1 MSHNTRALN
10 DDEVLN
16 EMKKM
21 VAFINQEAIEKARE
35 IKVKADE
42 EFNIE
47 KAKLVRQ
54 ESNNIDATFQRKIKQ
69 AEVQKKITQS
79 NMINKSRLKVLQERQ
94 QLLEEVFNET
104 VSQLFKVSQ
113 DKVKYRDLLK
123 NLILQG
129 LYQLMDDQVKAIVR
143 KKDVELAN
151 NAIQVAS
158 QNYKESTKRD
168 INVELD
174 KENNLPD
181 DSAGGVILT
190 SHFGRIRINNTLEER
205 LTLAQEEL
213 LPEIRI
219 LLFGPSPNKKHNH

>member
-1 MSHNTRALN
+1 M
-10 DDEVLN
+10 
-16 EMKKM
+16 
-21 VAFINQEAIEKARE
+21 
-35 IKVKADE
+35 IKL
-42 EFNIE
+42 
-47 KAKLVRQ
+47 KL
-54 ESNNIDATFQRKIKQ
+54 
-69 AEVQKKITQS
+69 
-79 NMINKSRLKVLQERQ
+79 
-94 QLLEEVFNET
+94 LLE
-104 VSQLFKVSQ
+104 
-113 DKVKYRDLLK
+113 
-123 NLILQG
+123 
-129 LYQLMDDQVKAIVR
+129 

>member
-1 MSHNTRALN
+1 MAHNTRALN

-54 ESNNIDATFQRKIKQ
+54 ESNNIEATFQRKIKQ
-69 AEVQKKITQS
+69 AEIQKKITQS
-79 NMINKSRLKVLQERQ
+79 NMINKTRLKVLQVRQ

-104 VSQLFKVSQ
+104 VSQLNKAQ
-113 DKVKYRDLLK
+113 DKVKYSDLLK

-143 KKDVELAN
+143 KNDIELVDS
-151 NAIQVAS
+151 AIQAAI
-158 QNYKESTKRD
+158 QIYKKSTKRD
-168 INVELD
+168 IDVELD

-181 DSAGGVILT
+181 DCAGGVILT
-190 SHFGRIRINNTLEER
+190 SHFGRIRVNNTLEER
-205 LTLAQEEL
+205 LTLAQEDL
-213 LPEIRI
+213 LPEIRV
-219 LLFGPSPNKKHNH
+219 LLFGHSPNKKHNH

>member
-54 ESNNIDATFQRKIKQ
+54 ESNNIDATFQRKTKQ
-69 AEVQKKITQS
+69 AEIQKKITQS
-79 NMINKSRLKVLQERQ
+79 NMINKSRLKVLQVRQ

-113 DKVKYRDLLK
+113 DNVKYRDLLK
-123 NLILQG
+123 NLVLQG

-143 KKDVELAN
+143 KKDIELAKS
-151 NAIQVAS
+151 AIKAATDS
-158 QNYKESTKRD
+158 YKESTKRN
-168 INVELD
+168 IKVEVD
-174 KENNLPD
+174 AENNLPD
-181 DSAGGVILT
+181 DCAGGVILT

-205 LTLAQEEL
+205 VTLAQEEL
-213 LPEIRI
+213 LPEIRV

>member
-1 MSHNTRALN
+1 
-10 DDEVLN
+10 
-16 EMKKM
+16 M

-54 ESNNIDATFQRKIKQ
+54 ESNNIEATFQRKIKQ
-69 AEVQKKITQS
+69 AEIQKKITQS
-79 NMINKSRLKVLQERQ
+79 NMINKTRLKVLQVRQ
-94 QLLEEVFNET
+94 QMLEEVFNET
-104 VSQLFKVSQ
+104 VSQLNKVSQ
-113 DKVKYRDLLK
+113 DEVKYRDLLK

-143 KKDVELAN
+143 KCDKELAN
-151 NAIQVAS
+151 NAIQAAAKI
-158 QNYKESTKRD
+158 YKESTKRN

-181 DSAGGVILT
+181 DCAGGVILT

-213 LPEIRI
+213 LPEIRV

>member
-54 ESNNIDATFQRKIKQ
+54 ESNNIDATFQRKTKQ

-79 NMINKSRLKVLQERQ
+79 NMINKSRLKVLQVRQ

-104 VSQLFKVSQ
+104 VNQLSIVSQ

-123 NLILQG
+123 DLVLQG
-129 LYQLMDDQVKAIVR
+129 LYQLMDDEVKAIVR

-151 NAIQVAS
+151 NAIKAAIQS
-158 QNYKESTKRD
+158 YKDNAKRD
-168 INVELD
+168 VKVELD
-174 KENNLPD
+174 TENLPED
-181 DSAGGVILT
+181 CAGGVILT
-190 SHFGRIRINNTLEER
+190 SNFGRIRVNNTLEER

-213 LPEIRI
+213 LPEIRV

>member
-1 MSHNTRALN
+1 MAHNTRALN

-35 IKVKADE
+35 IKVKA
-42 EFNIE
+42 
-47 KAKLVRQ
+47 KLVRQ
-54 ESNNIDATFQRKIKQ
+54 ESNNIEATFQRKIKQ
-69 AEVQKKITQS
+69 AEIQKKITQS
-79 NMINKSRLKVLQERQ
+79 NMINKTRLKVLQVRQ
-94 QLLEEVFNET
+94 QMLEEVFNET
-104 VSQLFKVSQ
+104 VSQLNKVSQ
-113 DKVKYRDLLK
+113 DEVKYRDLLK

-143 KKDVELAN
+143 KCDKELAN
-151 NAIQVAS
+151 NAIQAAAKI
-158 QNYKESTKRD
+158 YKESTKRN

-181 DSAGGVILT
+181 DCAGGVILT

-213 LPEIRI
+213 LPEIRV